1 MLPRFGGRS
10 DAIALGALGAAA
22 VGTSPLV
29 GISPS
34 DAALLAM
41 AGSSWLGYRALESAS
56 HNSTLFESPVAVK
69 SSERLPDLEGGGG
82 LLVGYRVED
91 GRPVYVPDEDLMRH
105 LFLLGQSGVGKT
117 VLGSNLILQQIAR
130 GGGLT
135 FIDGKMTDEELQ
147 KIWQYCAWCGRERDL
162 FIISPGRPE
171 MSNTYNPLLYGDADE
186 IADRPIS
193 TIPQNDS
200 NPGTDYYRK
209 AAHQGI
215 VTLVAAMKKA
225 GLAYNF
231 IDFAVMLMNSK
242 ALEELERKLL
252 SIAPNSDEARAF
264 SLFVDQFRYAPKP
277 GMDAAID
284 MKRLKE
290 VFGGIGQRMYLLGT
304 GKFGQVLNSYTP
316 DLNLFEAIMA
326 NKIIYVQL
334 PTMGKNEAAMNFAKM
349 FISDFRTSISWLQD
363 LPEDKKLAIPHF
375 FFMDEAGG
383 YLSMNMTRPFEQA
396 RSARV
401 ILAPAAQTMANF
413 NAISE
418 EFSEMCIGNTWTKII
433 FKVGTQASAEEMA
446 EIAGKHI
453 VSVKQ
458 VAEASNRGT
467 SAQLLRLDPAANEN
481 DGMSETVTYREQEEH
496 KVHPDQFKAL
506 AKGECIMLYGGD
518 QLHHLKVPMLK
529 IDPEVARSFG
539 KPRIHRYRK
548 KSVKG
553 ADFFKNA
560 EKYLSRK
567 ITG

>member
-1 MLPRFGGRS
+1 MLPRLGGRT
-10 DAIALGALGAAA
+10 DAIALGALGLATAA
-22 VGTSPLV
+22 TTPFL
-29 GISPS
+29 GISPIV
-34 DAALLAM
+34 AGILAM
-41 AGSSWLGYRALESAS
+41 TGSAWLGYRVMERV
-56 HNSTLFESPVAVK
+56 STATPMFESTVSVA
-69 SSERLPDLEGGGG
+69 SSMKTPDLAGGTGMFI
-82 LLVGYRVED
+82 GYRVED

-105 LFLLGQSGVGKT
+105 LFILGQSGVGKT
-117 VLGSNLILQQIAR
+117 VLGANLIFQQISR

-147 KIWQYCAWCGRERDL
+147 KIWQMCAYCGRERDL
-162 FIISPGRPE
+162 FIINPGRPE

-215 VTLVAAMKKA
+215 VTLVSAMKKA

-252 SIAPNSDEARAF
+252 EVAPNSDEARAF
-264 SLFVDQFRYAPKP
+264 SLFVDQFRYSAKP
-277 GMDAAID
+277 GADATID

-304 GKFGQVLNSYTP
+304 GKFGEVLNSYAP
-316 DLNLFEAIMA
+316 DLNLFEAIMN

-363 LPEDKKLAIPHF
+363 LPEDKKLQIPHF

-383 YLSMNMTRPFEQA
+383 YVSMNMTRPFEQA

-401 ILAPAAQTMANF
+401 ILCPAAQTMANF
-413 NAISE
+413 KAISE
-418 EFSEMCIGNTWTKII
+418 EFSEMVIGNTWTKLI
-433 FKVGTQASAEEMA
+433 FKVGTQSSAEEMA
-446 EIAGKHI
+446 EVAGQHI
-453 VSVKQ
+453 VNVRQ
-458 VAEASNRGT
+458 VAEARNTGT
-467 SAQLLRLDPAANEN
+467 SAQLLRLDPAASESQ
-481 DGMSETVTYREQEEH
+481 GLSETVTYKEQEEYR
-496 KVHPDQFKAL
+496 VSPDQLKAL
-506 AKGECIMLYGGD
+506 GKGECIMLYGGD
-518 QLHHLKVPMLK
+518 QVHHLKIPMLK
-529 IDPEVARSFG
+529 FSGSAAKAFG
-539 KPRIHRYRK
+539 SPRIHRFRK
-548 KSVKG
+548 RSVKG

-567 ITG
+567 MS

>member
-1 MLPRFGGRS
+1 MLPRLGGCS
-10 DAIALGALGAAA
+10 DAVALCSLGAAVA
-22 VGTSPLV
+22 ATTPFVGVDPHH
-29 GISPS
+29 
-34 DAALLAM
+34 AAALAM
-41 AGSSWLGYRALESAS
+41 AGTTWLGYRVLEKVSFSKAAFDSNVAISSSAK
-56 HNSTLFESPVAVK
+56 T
-69 SSERLPDLEGGGG
+69 PDLAGGAGM
-82 LLVGYRVED
+82 LIGYKVED

-105 LFLLGQSGVGKT
+105 LFILGQSGVGKT
-117 VLGSNLILQQIAR
+117 VLGANLIFQQIAR

-147 KIWQYCAWCGRERDL
+147 KIWQMCAWCGRERDL
-162 FIISPGRPE
+162 FIINPGRPE
-171 MSNTYNPLLYGDADE
+171 MSNTYNPLLYGDPDE

-215 VTLVAAMKKA
+215 VTLVSAMKKA

-242 ALEELERKLL
+242 ALEELERKLMEV
-252 SIAPNSDEARAF
+252 APNSDEARAF
-264 SLFVDQFRYAPKP
+264 SLFVDQFRYSAKP
-277 GMDAAID
+277 GADATID

-304 GKFGQVLNSYTP
+304 GKFGEVLNSYTP
-316 DLNLFEAIMA
+316 DLNLFEAIMN

-363 LPEDKKLAIPHF
+363 LPEENKLQIPHF

-383 YLSMNMTRPFEQA
+383 YVSMNMTRPFEQA

-401 ILAPAAQTMANF
+401 ILCPAAQTMANF
-413 NAISE
+413 KAISE
-418 EFSEMCIGNTWTKII
+418 EFAEMVIGNTWTKLI

-446 EIAGKHI
+446 EVAGMHI
-453 VSVKQ
+453 VNVRQ
-458 VAEASNRGT
+458 VAEARNKGT
-467 SAQLLRLDPAANEN
+467 SSQILRLDPAASESE
-481 DGMSETVTYREQEEH
+481 GLSETVTYKEQEENR
-496 KVHPDQFKAL
+496 VSADQLKAL
-506 AKGECIMLYGGD
+506 GKGECVMLYGGD
-518 QLHHLKVPMLK
+518 QVHHLKIPMLK
-529 IDPEVARSFG
+529 FDSQEAKKFG
-539 KPRIHRYRK
+539 KPRVHRFRK
-548 KSVKG
+548 RAVKG

-567 ITG
+567 MS

>member
-1 MLPRFGGRS
+1 MLPRLGGRS
-10 DAIALGALGAAA
+10 DAVALAALGAAA
-22 VGTSPLV
+22 VGTTPLLGFSPAEA
-29 GISPS
+29 G
-34 DAALLAM
+34 LLAM
-41 AGSSWLGYRALESAS
+41 SGAAWLGYRAMELAA
-56 HNSTLFESPVAVK
+56 HNKPVFESNVAIR
-69 SSERLPDLEGGGG
+69 SSERMPDLAGGGG
-82 LLVGYRVED
+82 MLIGYKVDD

-117 VLGSNLILQQIAR
+117 VLGSSLIFQQIAR

-147 KIWQYCAWCGRERDL
+147 KIWQMCAWCGRERDL
-162 FIISPGRPE
+162 FIINPGRPE

-215 VTLVAAMKKA
+215 VTLVSAMKKA

-252 SIAPNSDEARAF
+252 EVAPNSDEARAF
-264 SLFVDQFRYAPKP
+264 SLFVDQFRYSPKP
-277 GMDAAID
+277 GMDATID

-316 DLNLFEAIMA
+316 DLNLFEAIMD

-363 LPEDKKLAIPHF
+363 LPEEKKLAIPHF

-401 ILAPAAQTMANF
+401 ILCPAAQTMANF
-413 NAISE
+413 QAISE
-418 EFSEMCIGNTWTKII
+418 EFSEMVIGNTWTKII
-433 FKVGTQASAEEMA
+433 FKVGTQGSAESMA
-446 EIAGKHI
+446 DVAGQHI
-453 VSVKQ
+453 VQVRQ
-458 VAEASNRGT
+458 VAEAINKGT
-467 SAQLLRLDPAANEN
+467 SAQLLRLDPAASESE
-481 DGMSETVTYREQEEH
+481 GASETVTYKEQEEH
-496 KVHPDQFKAL
+496 RVSPDQLKAL
-506 AKGECIMLYGGD
+506 GKGECIMLYGGE
-518 QLHHLKVPMLK
+518 QVHHLKIPLLRF
-529 IDPEVARSFG
+529 DPEQAKKFG
-539 KPRIHRYRK
+539 KPRVQRFRK
-548 KSVKG
+548 KSIKG

-567 ITG
+567 MS